1 LVGGCRPRVAAP
13 PGPNTMPP
21 VGLGTSEDRSLEE
34 AIKNAALRPSP
45 PVPNPL
51 LRCLQ
56 CLQLPLPA
64 EGTSE
69 ASIAG
74 VEARLVGDYHTSDTG
89 EQGTLEWRRFVYDAD
104 GRQISYWHDLP
115 LSAGARML
123 HAFIEI
129 PKNTRAKYEVCRT
142 EATNPIKQ
150 DEKRGKPRFYNLDIK
165 WNYGAFPQT
174 WEQPDHAWKGLD
186 GYGGDDDPVDVVDIS
201 SEAVA
206 PGSIIV
212 CKPLAALAM
221 IDEGEVDWKIAGVQ
235 YRKSKCLNDRYLR
248 YAKLGTVVS
257 GVVEDNGEWLR
268 IRDDVFLPMKVNGMD
283 ILERLPGDVAPG
295 GAKPKSNS
303 GGGSFWFACGQGSL
317 GDEEEVLNDV
327 DGQNSQ

>member
-150 DEKRGKPRFYNLDIK
+150 DEKKGKPRFYNLDIK

-221 IDEGEVDWKIAGVQ
+221 IDEGEVDWKIVVINVADPLAPLMNTMADVEKHRPGEIDAIREWFTW
-235 YRKSKCLNDRYLR
+235 YKATDPETGARDESKKNIIGFDGR
-248 YAKLGTVVS
+248 ALGTEDAWNVVREAH
-257 GVVEDNGEWLR
+257 GTWAHLVTRQVKAGERKL
-268 IRDDVFLPMKVNGMD
+268 
-283 ILERLPGDVAPG
+283 A
-295 GAKPKSNS
+295 
-303 GGGSFWFACGQGSL
+303 
-317 GDEEEVLNDV
+317 
-327 DGQNSQ
+327 